1 MAALRNFLTRR
12 SFERRTRELVTPLY
26 RAARALTGN
35 ESDAEDLVH
44 DAYIKGFLAFR
55 EGEFTS
61 VASCRAWLFRIMVNT
76 FRDHY
81 RRRARMPEV
90 ELVTDEEDSPGT
102 DGGALAAEAP
112 GPDVVV
118 EAAFL
123 RTAIVQAVC
132 ALPPEVRIAVTL
144 FFVEGMKYREIA
156 EVAGCPIGTVM
167 SRVAR
172 GRQLLQAK
180 LMAGWRGDPELVD
193 PRILN
198 ARTQT

>member
-26 RAARALTGN
+26 RAARALTSN

-81 RRRARMPEV
+81 RRRTRMPEV
-90 ELVTDEEDSPGT
+90 ELVIGEDDSAET

-112 GPDVVV
+112 GPDMVV

-123 RTAIVQAVC
+123 RSAIMEAVF

-144 FFVEGMKYREIA
+144 FFIEEMKYREIA
-156 EVAGCPIGTVM
+156 EVVGCPIGTVM

-172 GRQLLQAK
+172 GREILQAR
-180 LMAGWRGDPELVD
+180 LMTGWRGDSGLVD

-198 ARTQT
+198 PRTQT